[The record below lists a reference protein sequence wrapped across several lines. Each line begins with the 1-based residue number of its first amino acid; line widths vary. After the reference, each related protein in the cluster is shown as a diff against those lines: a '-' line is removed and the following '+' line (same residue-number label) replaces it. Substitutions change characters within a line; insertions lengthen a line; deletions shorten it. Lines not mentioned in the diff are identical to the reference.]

1 MNFRAKKK
9 YFKSVKYD
17 RLGACIVLRRTVC
30 GDID

>member
-17 RLGACIVLRRTVC
+17 RLGACSPEKDCLW
-30 GDID
+30 